1 MVYVAFKIIEIS
13 ETIPSS
19 MDCSNTV
26 PILDI
31 VKIEPK
37 ALNTENGIKIASI
50 ATITAKS
57 LLLFMVNPFL
67 FVVLFC
73 NIREEIEQVF
83 DEFAFHGKG
92 FDLIE
97 CHKADLFDLVGGG
110 GACKVCFTVISE
122 KPYV

>member
-19 MDCSNTV
+19 MDCPNTV

-37 ALNTENGIKIASI
+37 ALNTENGMKIASI

-57 LLLFMVNPFL
+57 LLLFMVYPF
-67 FVVLFC
+67 FVCCFILQYPRR
-73 NIREEIEQVF
+73 NR
-83 DEFAFHGKG
+83 AG
-92 FDLIE
+92 F
-97 CHKADLFDLVGGG
+97 
-110 GACKVCFTVISE
+110 
-122 KPYV
+122 